1 MLDTSKY
8 TPRLKAVYRET
19 IRSAMKEEF
28 GYKNPMEVPAIAD
41 GVIKALKVKL
51 GDAVSEGAVIAVLY
65 LRTNA
70 DVTLFWPAAG
80 IGYAAVL
87 RYGLKFAPTIA
98 IAQLLLHLFVVPVP
112 DAFMLFSVASNAVA
126 TVLACAY
133 VQSRR
138 RQLQF
143 RINDGLLLLR
153 GGLLLG
159 AISAGIANHW

>member
-1 MLDTSKY
+1 MQ
-8 TPRLKAVYRET
+8 
-19 IRSAMKEEF
+19 
-28 GYKNPMEVPAIAD
+28 
-41 GVIKALKVKL
+41 ALLASVL
-51 GDAVSEGAVIAVLY
+51 RGALLTGLYFAGAVITVLY
-65 LRTNA
+65 LRTPA

-87 RYGLKFAPTIA
+87 RYGLKQAPTIA

-112 DAFMLFSVASNAVA
+112 STFLLFSVASNSVA

-133 VQSRR
+133 VQYRR
-138 RQLQF
+138 KQLQF

-159 AISAGIANHW
+159 ATVPLIWRRLRGNDPAASPRPAPAPWTCSAAASTRACWCA